1 MKKHIKNNVNYY
13 DKEFQLYKHVCKK
26 KIVFNNDISIDVKSK
41 IMYRISVFPKNLEQY
56 LKKEINFYRIQG
68 LNLSYIA
75 EMNITFTTSLHF
87 ITYKYFI
94 EQLMPMVEKILNRKL
109 YKNNEVIKT
118 LDEIDLTLHIG
129 PYENRR
135 RDVYDTTD
143 GTE

>member
-1 MKKHIKNNVNYY
+1 MKNNVNIY

-94 EQLMPMVEKILNRKL
+94 EQLMPMVEKIINRKL

-118 LDEIDLTLHIG
+118 LDEIDLTSHIG

-143 GTE
+143 GSE